1 MADADPPQQKKSFW
15 ESVTH
20 GAKKGAS
27 AAKKTAEKSKL
38 QAEIV
43 MLKQQI
49 KQAKQGMGVAIYDA
63 LSLAN
68 EAEVQRVFESAK
80 GRVDELASP
89 LRGLRVIQFSS
100 DDGIYVSSGGSKAPA
115 RFRLRLYSS
124 RTKRVLQGQYFVSLF
139 CSQSTRFALTRR
151 LRRLIILRS
160 RRCIKISHFARARVQ
175 IRAISNTR

>member
-1 MADADPPQQKKSFW
+1 MWFAGMHDLVTGYYRARSPRNHGRRRPAPAEEISFW

-68 EAEVQRVFESAK
+68 EAEVQRVFGVRRDSRRRA
-80 GRVDELASP
+80 
-89 LRGLRVIQFSS
+89 RGEDHGEERAHR
-100 DDGIYVSSGGSKAPA
+100 GT
-115 RFRLRLYSS
+115 RLRE
-124 RTKRVLQGQYFVSLF
+124 RGAAAARPPP
-139 CSQSTRFALTRR
+139 RAL
-151 LRRLIILRS
+151 
-160 RRCIKISHFARARVQ
+160 
-175 IRAISNTR
+175 

>member
-1 MADADPPQQKKSFW
+1 MAESDPPQQKKSFW

-80 GRVDELASP
+80 GRVDELEAK
-89 LRGLRVIQFSS
+89 ITEK
-100 DDGIYVSSGGSKAPA
+100 SGRIEELGYK
-115 RFRLRLYSS
+115 
-124 RTKRVLQGQYFVSLF
+124 
-139 CSQSTRFALTRR
+139 
-151 LRRLIILRS
+151 
-160 RRCIKISHFARARVQ
+160 
-175 IRAISNTR
+175 

>member
-1 MADADPPQQKKSFW
+1 MAESDPPLQKKSFW

-20 GAKKGAS
+20 GARKGAS

-80 GRVDELASP
+80 GRVDELEA
-89 LRGLRVIQFSS
+89 
-100 DDGIYVSSGGSKAPA
+100 
-115 RFRLRLYSS
+115 
-124 RTKRVLQGQYFVSLF
+124 
-139 CSQSTRFALTRR
+139 
-151 LRRLIILRS
+151 
-160 RRCIKISHFARARVQ
+160 KITEKNGR
-175 IRAISNTR
+175 IEELGYK